1 MIDDSLNFLKN
12 CVLGPSGP
20 KIEVKAV
27 QETVGS
33 SLRGTGAREGRA
45 GQFARAPANKSRC
58 SFVDFRERNLLESRS
73 YRGRVAQLGEHL
85 LCKRVRALQRLLPL
99 RSVFNVFNNFGESA
113 SRSK

>member
-1 MIDDSLNFLKN
+1 M
-12 CVLGPSGP
+12 GRH
-20 KIEVKAV
+20 
-27 QETVGS
+27 
-33 SLRGTGAREGRA
+33 RGL
-45 GQFARAPANKSRC
+45 
-58 SFVDFRERNLLESRS
+58 RERLLKRRVVSCQGSLVESYS